1 MTDVLAMSEQA
12 GVLAGNIG
20 GYLFDRGSTA
30 GIKNLGS
37 DIVRTAGSLM
47 AEVRARRTRKA
58 APAASAA
65 GSALRLPAGV
75 SATTRQAKSRAAGGA
90 PVASAAGSVL
100 FSPEER
106 AAPTPEARS
115 RVRNWGRSAA
125 SPAAAVMRPLALPS
139 AAAAG
144 PLKRTVS
151 GVLRPLPTITGE
163 LPAPANIARGA
174 QNAALKAAAE
184 QVKAAAAKPG
194 ILRKA
199 AEVVGLRKPAAAPSP
214 FAPRL
219 PLSSLVEEEPEENAE
234 EEEVPAGSP
243 AAAAS
248 RMAGLFGAADTLP
261 GAAATLNAAKAAL
274 VKKGQK
280 GGKRRTRKARKH

>member
-1 MTDVLAMSEQA
+1 MADVLAMSEQA

-30 GIKNLGS
+30 EIKNLGS
-37 DIVRTAGSLM
+37 AIVRTAGSLM

-58 APAASAA
+58 PAASASALRSATGTTAAA
-65 GSALRLPAGV
+65 GSALGGVPVNFPRVPRVGANYSKQPGRLI
-75 SATTRQAKSRAAGGA
+75 T
-90 PVASAAGSVL
+90 ASAATESAL
-100 FSPEER
+100 A
-106 AAPTPEARS
+106 AAPA
-115 RVRNWGRSAA
+115 
-125 SPAAAVMRPLALPS
+125 PAAIAPVLGSIKGPAS
-139 AAAAG
+139 I
-144 PLKRTVS
+144 PLKRNVR
-151 GVLRPLPTITGE
+151 GVLRPLPSIVGE
-163 LPAPANIARGA
+163 PPAPAKRA
-174 QNAALKAAAE
+174 QNAALKDAEE
-184 QVKAAAAKPG
+184 QVRAAAAAAKPG

-280 GGKRRTRKARKH
+280 GGRHRTRKARKH